1 MRVTSTVQINT
12 ARINQITR
20 AVQASLEQ
28 TAEAVHTEV
37 VQAQVIPR
45 MDGHLE
51 GEKFYVDTSKAH
63 LGIVRL
69 VFEGPYARRLYYH
82 PEYNFHQEKWKEV
95 IVLKDEDGKP
105 LKNKKGEIR
114 EKEIKHDGNPNAK
127 GKWLEDW
134 LPGGKHQDFVP
145 NTFAQMM
152 RRNGG
157 L

>member
-20 AVQASLEQ
+20 AIATSLEQ
-28 TAEAVHTEV
+28 TAEVLHTEV
-37 VQAQVIPR
+37 IQAQVVPR
-45 MDGHLE
+45 KDGHLQ

-82 PEYNFHQEKWKEV
+82 PEYNFSHTE
-95 IVLKDEDGKP
+95 
-105 LKNKKGEIR
+105 
-114 EKEIKHDGNPNAK
+114 NPNAK

-134 LPGGKHQDFVP
+134 LSGGIHQDFVP
-145 NTFAQMM
+145 NTLAQIV

>member
-1 MRVTSTVQINT
+1 MRVTSRVQINT

-28 TAEAVHTEV
+28 TADELQTAIE
-37 VQAQVIPR
+37 QAQVIPR
-45 MDGHLE
+45 KDGHLQ
-51 GEKFYVDTSKAH
+51 GEKFYVDNSKSH

-82 PEYNFHQEKWKEV
+82 PEYNFSHAE
-95 IVLKDEDGKP
+95 
-105 LKNKKGEIR
+105 
-114 EKEIKHDGNPNAK
+114 NPNAK
-127 GKWLEDW
+127 GKWFEDW
-134 LPGGKHQDFVP
+134 LPGGCYQDFVRYK
-145 NTFAQMM
+145 FEELL

>member
-12 ARINQITR
+12 ARINQISR
-20 AVQASLEQ
+20 AIATSLEQ
-28 TAEAVHTEV
+28 TAEVLHTEV
-37 VQAQVIPR
+37 VQAQVVPR
-45 MDGHLE
+45 KDGHLQ

-82 PEYNFHQEKWKEV
+82 PEYNFSHTE
-95 IVLKDEDGKP
+95 
-105 LKNKKGEIR
+105 
-114 EKEIKHDGNPNAK
+114 NPNAK

-134 LPGGKHQDFVP
+134 LSGGIHQDFVP
-145 NTFAQMM
+145 NTLAQIV